1 MNRLQKK
8 LIFLSL
14 TLISFQLSAND
25 IFTKYMT
32 NENKDA
38 LNRNETVIIKTDS
51 YKKLSIET
59 DNYAFQKLKNEIQE
73 LKPAYIAEV
82 IRVYPIIEGE
92 NFIENFDSLIMDV
105 KSYVGIPYF
114 SERSQQ
120 YYDLYSSA
128 EIVSVK
134 QNQNQNQTTTNA
146 NLTMEPFGLIQT
158 QILTEKTDDYYYYE
172 STNLNKLRYYDK
184 FDCVSPKNMKSS
196 IVIFKNDNN
205 WIVYSIGAVKAPSV
219 FFLRDRIE
227 TSFMNRIKT
236 FCSFFIE
243 KI

>member
-114 SERSQQ
+114 SERVQK

-128 EIVSVK
+128 EILSV
-134 QNQNQNQTTTNA
+134 NQNQNQTITNA

-236 FCSFFIE
+236 FCSFFIG

>member
-8 LIFLSL
+8 LIFLFF
-14 TLISFQLSAND
+14 TLITFQASATE
-25 IFTKYMT
+25 IFSKYMT
-32 NENKDA
+32 AENKNS
-38 LNRNETVIIKTDS
+38 LNNNETVIIKTDS

-59 DNYAFQKLKNEIQE
+59 DNYVFQKLKTKIEN

-82 IRVYPIIEGE
+82 IRVYPISENE
-92 NFIENFDSLIMDV
+92 NFIEDFDNLIMDV
-105 KSYVGIPYF
+105 KSYVGIPYW
-114 SERSQQ
+114 SERNQQ
-120 YYDLYSSA
+120 YFDLYSSA
-128 EIVSVK
+128 EITSLS
-134 QNQNQNQTTTNA
+134 QNQNQTITNA
-146 NLTMEPFGLIQT
+146 DLVMEPFGLIKT
-158 QILTEKTDDYYYYE
+158 QILTEKTTDYYYYE

-184 FDCVSPKNMKSS
+184 FDCVSPENMKSS

-236 FCSFFIE
+236 FCSFFIS

>member
-114 SERSQQ
+114 SERHQQ
-120 YYDLYSSA
+120 YFELYSSA
-128 EIVSVK
+128 EILSVK
-134 QNQNQNQTTTNA
+134 QNQNQTITNA

-158 QILTEKTDDYYYYE
+158 QILTEKTDYYYYYE

-184 FDCVSPKNMKSS
+184 FDCVSPENMKSS

-205 WIVYSIGAVKAPSV
+205 WIVYSIGAVKAPSI

-236 FCSFFIE
+236 FCSFFIS